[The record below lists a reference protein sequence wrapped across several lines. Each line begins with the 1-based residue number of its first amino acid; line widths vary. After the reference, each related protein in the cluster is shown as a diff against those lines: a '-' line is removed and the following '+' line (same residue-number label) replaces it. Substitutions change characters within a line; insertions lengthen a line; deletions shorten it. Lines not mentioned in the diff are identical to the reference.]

1 MKWKIILMVSVLS
14 ALWLGGMSLA
24 AEKKAAKGQAASGEK
39 VFTGESRGGDGVG
52 RVFWIRAGEGQPDQT
67 FTCDD
72 KSLLITAK
80 GQKAFSEIS
89 SKEFIELFKTNERVT
104 VKYVEKNGKK
114 WVKTIGSATLF
125 K

>member
-1 MKWKIILMVSVLS
+1 MKWKVILMVSVLS
-14 ALWLGGMSLA
+14 VLWLSGISLA
-24 AEKKAAKGQAASGEK
+24 AEK

-52 RVFWIRAGEGQPDQT
+52 RVFWIRVGEGQPDQT

-80 GQKAFSEIS
+80 GQRAFSEIS
-89 SKEFIELFKTNERVT
+89 SKEFIELFKTNEKVT
-104 VKYVEKNGKK
+104 VKYVEKSGKK
-114 WVKTIGSATLF
+114 WVKTIGPATLF